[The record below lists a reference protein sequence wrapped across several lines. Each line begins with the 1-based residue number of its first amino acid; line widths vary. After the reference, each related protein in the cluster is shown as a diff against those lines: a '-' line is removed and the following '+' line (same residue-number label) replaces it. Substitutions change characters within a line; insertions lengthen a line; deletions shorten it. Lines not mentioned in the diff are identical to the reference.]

1 VKEEEEE
8 EEVDQVVVVE
18 VGLVLDV
25 NLVPPTEA
33 PQAAAIAAVA
43 AVQVQALGS
52 TLEERRKPTP
62 ILVHPTPN
70 NNLEDPIQVAKVKPT
85 QILSHPTPN
94 NNMEEPTLVSKV
106 KPTQILSHPTP
117 NSNMDPIRVC
127 KANPDNNQ
135 EEAVLEAVDLSTP
148 VTKLESL
155 EESTLLVKITS
166 AVVDGSTQEATKDTE
181 PTLDLTSEVVV
192 LIIRTNTVPQITATT
207 MVPQITATTMEAV
220 IVTIIIEATFI
231 LDLITTVLDPATAVR
246 IMDTMVAASLTI
258 NTGNLEACLAE
269 AEILS
274 PLEPVPAFWAG
285 QWQVWQPCRCTTDT
299 ECIPV

>member
-1 VKEEEEE
+1 VKEEEEEE

-52 TLEERRKPTP
+52 TLERRKPTP

-94 NNMEEPTLVSKV
+94 NNMEELTLVSKV

-207 MVPQITATTMEAV
+207 MEAAV

-246 IMDTMVAASLTI
+246 IMDTMVAVSLTI
-258 NTGNLEACLAE
+258 NTDNLEAYLAE